1 MTTARC
7 PACGASVLDGAP
19 WCTLCYADLRAPAP
33 AAAPQAAAHQPV
45 QQPVQPA
52 ASAGPATLPVSGA
65 VDLLDP
71 APAPALP
78 AAVPNRAALGPATWP
93 CSACSAAV
101 GLEHDSCPQCLTPFL
116 AGADPAA
123 TLDLPLVGS
132 IRPLTATKSSRA
144 WVMVGGTIVVSIVL
158 TIVIS
163 LLGLLV

>member
-1 MTTARC
+1 VTTARC

-33 AAAPQAAAHQPV
+33 AAAPEPAV
-45 QQPVQPA
+45 QQPAQPT
-52 ASAGPATLPVSGA
+52 ASAAPAMLPVSGA

-71 APAPALP
+71 APALP
-78 AAVPNRAALGPATWP
+78 AAVPNGAALGPATWP

-123 TLDLPLVGS
+123 TVDLPLLGS
-132 IRPLTATKSSRA
+132 IRPLTATKTSRA

-163 LLGLLV
+163 LLGLLF